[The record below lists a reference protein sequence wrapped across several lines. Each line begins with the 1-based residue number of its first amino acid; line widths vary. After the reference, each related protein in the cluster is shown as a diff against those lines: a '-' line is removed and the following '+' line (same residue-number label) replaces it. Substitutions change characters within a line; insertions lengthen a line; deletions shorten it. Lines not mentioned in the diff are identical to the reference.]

1 MVERA
6 LAGIKVLDLTHYIT
20 GPYCTKLLAD
30 YGAEVTKVERTGTG
44 DGARRMGPFFKDDPH
59 PEKSGFFLYL
69 NTNKLGVTLNL
80 KSETGIKIFK
90 ELLKDAD
97 ILVENFS
104 PRVMPSLGL
113 SYENL
118 ERINPN
124 LVMTSI
130 SNFGQSGPYRDYK
143 ATEIV
148 ADAMGGWMAI
158 IGDPERQPLKPGGH
172 QSQFVAGLSGALGTM
187 TAFYCQEMSGI
198 GQHVDISIMDAV
210 LYIQMNITSIY
221 SYHEMITKRI
231 GNVVLPP
238 PGSILPCKDG
248 YIGAIAVTTRQ
259 WQTLCHWMGMPE
271 LIEDP
276 RFLTRIDRAEH
287 LDELNAILISW
298 LVEHEQ
304 EELLREAQK
313 RRLPFGVPAS
323 TKMLL
328 ESQHLKERGYF
339 VEVNH
344 PATGKLRYPGAQFK
358 MSDLPYQLRP
368 APLLGE
374 HNEEVYCQRLGYTRS
389 NLVRLREQGTI

>member
-59 PEKSGFFLYL
+59 PEKSGLFLYL

-130 SNFGQSGPYRDYK
+130 SNF
-143 ATEIV
+143 
-148 ADAMGGWMAI
+148 
-158 IGDPERQPLKPGGH
+158 
-172 QSQFVAGLSGALGTM
+172 
-187 TAFYCQEMSGI
+187 
-198 GQHVDISIMDAV
+198 
-210 LYIQMNITSIY
+210 
-221 SYHEMITKRI
+221 
-231 GNVVLPP
+231 
-238 PGSILPCKDG
+238 
-248 YIGAIAVTTRQ
+248 
-259 WQTLCHWMGMPE
+259 
-271 LIEDP
+271 
-276 RFLTRIDRAEH
+276 
-287 LDELNAILISW
+287 
-298 LVEHEQ
+298 
-304 EELLREAQK
+304 
-313 RRLPFGVPAS
+313 
-323 TKMLL
+323 
-328 ESQHLKERGYF
+328 
-339 VEVNH
+339 
-344 PATGKLRYPGAQFK
+344 
-358 MSDLPYQLRP
+358 
-368 APLLGE
+368 
-374 HNEEVYCQRLGYTRS
+374 
-389 NLVRLREQGTI
+389 